1 MASVNTEL
9 YEQYRHLLFSIAYRM
24 LGSAME
30 AEDMVQEAFL
40 RYENSHDKDIQS
52 HKAYL
57 TTIVTRLCLDQ
68 LKSAKTQREQYI
80 GTWLPEPIF
89 TEQAATPEPDET
101 ETLSMAFMVLLE
113 NLSPVERAVF
123 LLREVFDYDY
133 AAIAKIVNKNEA
145 NCRRYYHLAK
155 QYLVER
161 RPRFEPSS
169 DEQIKL
175 VHQFMQATVEGDME
189 GLTHILAQDIVMY
202 ADSGGKAPAARIP
215 QRGTEAVTRLLLGI
229 FRWYNSEMRVE
240 LHDINGSISLVVWEG
255 DALILVMNFEIVDNK
270 ITCIRNVINPD
281 KLAYLSHSD
290 VPPPAEPI
298 DLPPNT

>member
-1 MASVNTEL
+1 MASVDTEL

-40 RYENSHDKDIQS
+40 RYKNTQDKDIQS
-52 HKAYL
+52 PKAYL

-89 TEQAATPEPDET
+89 TEQAANPEPEET

-133 AAIAKIVNKNEA
+133 AAIAKIVNKSEV

-169 DEQIKL
+169 AEQNKL
-175 VHQFMQATVEGDME
+175 VHQFMQAIVEGDME
-189 GLTHILAQDIVMY
+189 ALTHTLAQDIIMY

-215 QRGTEAVTRLLLGI
+215 QRGHQAVTRLLFGV
-229 FRWYNSEMRVE
+229 FRQATPDMRYE
-240 LHDINGSISLVVWEG
+240 LHDINGSISLVVWQA
-255 DALILVMNFEIVDNK
+255 DVLILVMNFEIVDNQ
-270 ITCIRNVINPD
+270 ITCIRNILNPD
-281 KLAYLSHSD
+281 KLAFMNQSPTPPVGSD
-290 VPPPAEPI
+290 IPAA
-298 DLPPNT
+298 D

>member
-1 MASVNTEL
+1 MALVNNEL

-40 RYENSHDKDIQS
+40 RYENTHDKDIQS
-52 HKAYL
+52 PKAYL
-57 TTIVTRLCLDQ
+57 TTIVTRLCLDH

-89 TEQAATPEPDET
+89 TEQAANPEPEET
-101 ETLSMAFMVLLE
+101 ETLSMAFMVLME

-133 AAIAKIVNKNEA
+133 AAIAKIVNKSEV

-169 DEQIKL
+169 AEQIKL

-189 GLTHILAQDIVMY
+189 ALTHTLAQDIVMY

-215 QRGTEAVTRLLLGI
+215 QRGVEAVTRLLGI
-229 FRWYNSEMRVE
+229 FRWYNEEMRVE
-240 LHDINGSISLVVWEG
+240 LHDINGSISLMVWQG
-255 DALILVMNFEIVDNK
+255 DALILVMNFEIIDNQ
-270 ITCIRNVINPD
+270 ITCIRNILNPD
-281 KLAYLSHSD
+281 KLAFIDQSPT
-290 VPPPAEPI
+290 PPVGTDIPTVE
-298 DLPPNT
+298 

>member
-1 MASVNTEL
+1 MASVNSEL

-40 RYENSHDKDIQS
+40 RYENAQDKDIQS
-52 HKAYL
+52 PKAYL
-57 TTIVTRLCLDQ
+57 TTIVTRLCLDH

-89 TEQAATPEPDET
+89 TEQASNPEPEET

-133 AAIAKIVNKNEA
+133 AAIAKIVNKSEV

-169 DEQIKL
+169 AEQIKL
-175 VHQFMQATVEGDME
+175 VHQFMLATAEGDME
-189 GLTHILAQDIVMY
+189 ALTHTLAQDIIMY

-215 QRGTEAVTRLLLGI
+215 QRGHQAVTRLLFGV
-229 FRWYNSEMRVE
+229 FRQATPDMHYE
-240 LHDINGSISLVVWEG
+240 LHNINGSISLMVWQA
-255 DALILVMNFEIVDNK
+255 DALILVMNFEIVDNQ
-270 ITCIRNVINPD
+270 ITTIRNILNPD
-281 KLAYLSHSD
+281 KLAYLAHTD
-290 VPPPAEPI
+290 VPPPS
-298 DLPPNT
+298 DLPSAN

>member
-1 MASVNTEL
+1 MATVDTKL

-30 AEDMVQEAFL
+30 AEDMVQEAFV
-40 RYENSHDKDIQS
+40 RYENIRDKDIQS
-52 HKAYL
+52 PKAYL

-89 TEQAATPEPDET
+89 TEQAASPEPDET

-145 NCRRYYHLAK
+145 NCRRYFHLAK

-169 DEQIKL
+169 AEQTKL
-175 VHQFMQATVEGDME
+175 VHQFMQAVAEGDID
-189 GLTHILAQDIVMY
+189 GLTHVLSQDIVMY
-202 ADSGGKAPAARIP
+202 ADGGGKAPVARIP
-215 QRGTEAVTRLLLGI
+215 QRGPEAVIRLLLGV
-229 FRWYNSEMRVE
+229 FRWLTPDTRVQ
-240 LHDINGSISLVVWEG
+240 LHYVNGSLSLVVWQA
-255 DALILVMNFEIVDNK
+255 DVLVFVMNFTIVDNR
-270 ITCIRNVINPD
+270 IVTIRNVINPD
-281 KLAYLSHSD
+281 KLTFMAQSPTPHVGSD
-290 VPPPAEPI
+290 VPLT
-298 DLPPNT
+298 D

>member
-1 MASVNTEL
+1 MAAVDTEL
-9 YEQYRHLLFSIAYRM
+9 FEQYRHLLFSIAYRM

-40 RYENSHDKDIQS
+40 RYENVHDKDIQS
-52 HKAYL
+52 PKAYL

-68 LKSAKTQREQYI
+68 LKSAKTQREEYI

-89 TEQAATPEPDET
+89 TEQVTSPEPDET

-169 DEQIKL
+169 AEQTKL
-175 VHQFMQATVEGDME
+175 VHQFLQTIAQGDID
-189 GLTHILAQDIVMY
+189 GLTHMLSEDIVMY
-202 ADSGGKAPAARIP
+202 ADGGGKAPVARIP
-215 QRGTEAVTRLLLGI
+215 QRGREAVIRLIMGV
-229 FRWYNSEMRVE
+229 FRWLTPDTRVQ
-240 LHDINGSISLVVWEG
+240 LHDVNGSLSLVVWQG
-255 DALILVMNFEIVDNK
+255 DVLVFVMNFNIVDHQ
-270 ITCIRNVINPD
+270 IISIRNIINPD
-281 KLAYLSHSD
+281 KLAYLAHSD
-290 VPPPAEPI
+290 SPPADPI
-298 DLPPNT
+298 DLSSAD

>member
-1 MASVNTEL
+1 MQPLDQFEA
-9 YEQYRHLLFSIAYRM
+9 YRPLMFSIAYRM

-40 RYENSHDKDIQS
+40 RYENVHDKDIQS
-52 HKAYL
+52 PKAYL

-68 LKSAKTQREQYI
+68 LKSAKTQREQYV

-89 TEQAATPEPDET
+89 TEQAANPEPDEN
-101 ETLSMAFMVLLE
+101 ESLSMAFMVLLE

-169 DEQIKL
+169 AEQIKL
-175 VHQFMQATVEGDME
+175 VHRFMQAVGEGDIDS
-189 GLTHILAQDIVMY
+189 LTTVLAQDIVMY
-202 ADSGGKAPAARIP
+202 ADGGGKVPAARIP
-215 QRGTEAVTRLLLGI
+215 QQGHDAVIRLLLGI
-229 FRWYNSEMRVE
+229 FRLATAETRFE
-240 LHDINGSISLVVWEG
+240 LHDVNGSLSLIVWEG
-255 DALILVMNFEIVDNK
+255 DVLMLVMNFEIVDNQ
-270 ITCIRNVINPD
+270 ITCIRNVVNPD
-281 KLAYLSHSD
+281 KLIYLAHSD
-290 VPPPAEPI
+290 LPPAETI
-298 DLPPNT
+298 DLPPN

>member
-1 MASVNTEL
+1 MASVNSEL

-30 AEDMVQEAFL
+30 AEDMVQEAFI

-52 HKAYL
+52 PKAYL

-89 TEQAATPEPDET
+89 TEQAASPEPDET

-169 DEQIKL
+169 AEQTKL
-175 VHQFMQATVEGDME
+175 VHQFLQTIAQGDID
-189 GLTHILAQDIVMY
+189 GLTHMLSEDIVMY
-202 ADSGGKAPAARIP
+202 ADGGGKAPVARIP
-215 QRGTEAVTRLLLGI
+215 QQGREAVTRLIMGV
-229 FRWYNSEMRVE
+229 FRWLTPDTRIQ
-240 LHDINGSISLVVWEG
+240 LHDVNGSLSLVVWQG
-255 DALILVMNFEIVDNK
+255 DALVFIMNFNIVDNQ
-270 ITCIRNVINPD
+270 IMTIRNVINPD
-281 KLAYLSHSD
+281 KLNYIAHSD
-290 VPPPAEPI
+290 APTSSESI
-298 DLPPNT
+298 DLQPPN

>member
-1 MASVNTEL
+1 MVVVDTEL

-52 HKAYL
+52 PKAYL

-68 LKSAKTQREQYI
+68 LKSAKNQREQYI

-89 TEQAATPEPDET
+89 TEQAASAEPDET

-169 DEQIKL
+169 AEQTKL
-175 VHQFMQATVEGDME
+175 VHQFMQAITVGDID
-189 GLTHILAQDIVMY
+189 GLTHILSEDIVMY
-202 ADSGGKAPAARIP
+202 ADGGGKAPVARIP
-215 QRGTEAVTRLLLGI
+215 QQGHEAVIRLLRGV
-229 FRWYNSEMRVE
+229 FRWLTPDTRVQ
-240 LHDINGSISLVVWEG
+240 LHDVNGSLSLVVWQG
-255 DALILVMNFEIVDNK
+255 DVLVFVMNFTIVDNH
-270 ITCIRNVINPD
+270 IQTIRNIINPD
-281 KLAYLSHSD
+281 KLAYLAHSD
-290 VPPPAEPI
+290 SPPAEPLYI
-298 DLPPNT
+298 APPTD

>member
-1 MASVNTEL
+1 MASVNNEL

-52 HKAYL
+52 PKAYL

-80 GTWLPEPIF
+80 GIWFPEPVF
-89 TEQAATPEPDET
+89 TQQAATSAPEQA
-101 ETLSMAFMVLLE
+101 ETLSLAFMVLLE

-133 AAIAKIVNKNEA
+133 AAIAKIVDKSEV

-155 QYLVER
+155 EYLVER
-161 RPRFEPSS
+161 RPRFEPISG
-169 DEQIKL
+169 DQTKL
-175 VHQFMQATVEGDME
+175 VQRFLHAVGEGDIE
-189 GLTHILAQDIVMY
+189 GLTSLLAEDIVVY
-202 ADSGGKAPAARIP
+202 ADGGGKVPVARIP
-215 QRGTEAVTRLLLGI
+215 QRGHEAV
-229 FRWYNSEMRVE
+229 
-240 LHDINGSISLVVWEG
+240 
-255 DALILVMNFEIVDNK
+255 
-270 ITCIRNVINPD
+270 
-281 KLAYLSHSD
+281 
-290 VPPPAEPI
+290 
-298 DLPPNT
+298 

>member
-1 MASVNTEL
+1 MAPVDTEL
-9 YEQYRHLLFSIAYRM
+9 FEQYRHLLFSIAYRM

-40 RYENSHDKDIQS
+40 RYENAHDKDIQS
-52 HKAYL
+52 PKAYL

-89 TEQAATPEPDET
+89 TQQAANPEPEET

-113 NLSPVERAVF
+113 NLSPIERAVF

-133 AAIAKIVNKNEA
+133 AAIATIVNKNEA

-169 DEQIKL
+169 AEQTKL
-175 VHQFMQATVEGDME
+175 VYGFTQAVSEGNIDV
-189 GLTHILAQDIVMY
+189 LTHMLSEDIVMY
-202 ADSGGKAPAARIP
+202 ADGGGKAPVARIP
-215 QRGTEAVTRLLLGI
+215 QRGREAVIRLLLGV
-229 FRWYNSEMRVE
+229 FRWLTPETRVQ
-240 LHDINGSISLVVWEG
+240 LHDVNGSLSLVVWQG
-255 DALILVMNFEIVDNK
+255 DVLVFVMNFTIVDNQ
-270 ITCIRNVINPD
+270 ITTIRNVINPD
-281 KLAYLSHSD
+281 KLTYLAHSD
-290 VPPPAEPI
+290 TPAPAEPI
-298 DLPPNT
+298 DLPPPN

>member
-1 MASVNTEL
+1 MTPVDTDL

-40 RYENSHDKDIQS
+40 RYENTHDKDIQS
-52 HKAYL
+52 PKAYL

-68 LKSAKTQREQYI
+68 LKSAKTQREQYV

-89 TEQAATPEPDET
+89 TEQAANPEPDDT
-101 ETLSMAFMVLLE
+101 ESLSMAFMVLLE

-169 DEQIKL
+169 AEQTKL
-175 VHQFMQATVEGDME
+175 VHRFMQAVSQGDID
-189 GLTHILAQDIVMY
+189 GLTRVLSQDIVMY
-202 ADSGGKAPAARIP
+202 GDGGGKAPVARIP
-215 QRGTEAVTRLLLGI
+215 QQGHEAVIRLLLGI
-229 FRWYNSEMRVE
+229 FRLATPDTRAEV
-240 LHDINGSISLVVWEG
+240 HDVNGSLSLVIWQKDV
-255 DALILVMNFEIVDNK
+255 LILVMNFTIVDDQ
-270 ITCIRNVINPD
+270 ITTIRNIVNPD
-281 KLAYLSHSD
+281 KLTYIAQS
-290 VPPPAEPI
+290 PAPPAGS
-298 DLPPNT
+298 DLRSAD

>member
-1 MASVNTEL
+1 MALVNNEL

-40 RYENSHDKDIQS
+40 RYENVGDKEIQS
-52 HKAYL
+52 PKAYL

-68 LKSAKTQREQYI
+68 LKSAKTQREQYV

-89 TEQAATPEPDET
+89 TEQVANPEPEET

-133 AAIAKIVNKNEA
+133 AAIANIVNKSEV

-169 DEQIKL
+169 DAQTKL
-175 VHQFMQATVEGDME
+175 VYQFMQAVSEGNMD
-189 GLTHILAQDIVMY
+189 GLTHVLSEDIVMY

-215 QRGTEAVTRLLLGI
+215 QRGHQAVIRLLLGV
-229 FRWYNSEMRVE
+229 FRLTTPDMRYE
-240 LHDINGSISLVVWEG
+240 LHDINGSISLMVWQA
-255 DALILVMNFEIVDNK
+255 DALILVMNFEIVNNQ
-270 ITCIRNVINPD
+270 ITGIRNILNPD
-281 KLAYLSHSD
+281 KLAFLAHSD
-290 VPPPAEPI
+290 TPNEPI
-298 DLPPNT
+298 DLPSVD

>member
-1 MASVNTEL
+1 MALVNSEL

-40 RYENSHDKDIQS
+40 RYENAADKDIQS
-52 HKAYL
+52 PKAYL
-57 TTIVTRLCLDQ
+57 TTIATRLCLDQ
-68 LKSAKTQREQYI
+68 LKSAKTKREQYV

-89 TEQAATPEPDET
+89 TEQAASPEPEADEA
-101 ETLSMAFMVLLE
+101 ESLSMAFMVLLE

-133 AAIAKIVNKNEA
+133 AAIAKIVNKTEA

-169 DEQIKL
+169 ADQTKL
-175 VHQFMQATVEGDME
+175 VYRFMQAVSEGDIN
-189 GLTHILAQDIVMY
+189 GLEDVLSKDIVMY
-202 ADSGGKAPAARIP
+202 ADSGGKVPAARIP
-215 QRGTEAVTRLLLGI
+215 QQGHEAVIRLLVGI
-229 FRWYNSEMRVE
+229 FHLAKPEHRYE
-240 LHDINGSISLVVWEG
+240 LH
-255 DALILVMNFEIVDNK
+255 
-270 ITCIRNVINPD
+270 
-281 KLAYLSHSD
+281 
-290 VPPPAEPI
+290 
-298 DLPPNT
+298 

>member
-1 MASVNTEL
+1 MASVNSEL

-30 AEDMVQEAFL
+30 AEDMVQEAFI

-52 HKAYL
+52 PKAYL

-89 TEQAATPEPDET
+89 TEQAASPEPDET

-169 DEQIKL
+169 AEQTKL
-175 VHQFMQATVEGDME
+175 VHQFLQTIAQGDID
-189 GLTHILAQDIVMY
+189 GLTHMLSEDIVMY
-202 ADSGGKAPAARIP
+202 ADGGGKAPVARIP
-215 QRGTEAVTRLLLGI
+215 QQGREAVTRLIMGV
-229 FRWYNSEMRVE
+229 FRWLTPDTRIQ
-240 LHDINGSISLVVWEG
+240 LHDVNSSLSLVVWQG
-255 DALILVMNFEIVDNK
+255 DALVFIMNFNIVDNQ
-270 ITCIRNVINPD
+270 IMTIRNVINPD
-281 KLAYLSHSD
+281 KLNYIAHSD
-290 VPPPAEPI
+290 APTSSESI
-298 DLPPNT
+298 DLQPPN